1 MSQAIFRVAP
11 FDKDFDR
18 SQFCSGSDLL
28 DRYLQ
33 QQVTQEI
40 RRRVTACFVALT
52 SDQLI
57 AGYYTIAA
65 ASVPLVGLPP
75 STAKKLPR
83 YPLVPAVRMGRLAVD
98 EKFKGQGLGAALLA
112 DALSRSFISDIA
124 AYAMLVDAKDDK
136 AAAFYL
142 HHGFIPL
149 PDSPLSLF
157 LPLATASRI

>member
-1 MSQAIFRVAP
+1 MSKANFRVVP
-11 FDKDFDR
+11 LGKDHDR
-18 SQFCSGSDLL
+18 TTFSSGSDPL
-28 DRYLQ
+28 DHYFQ
-33 QQVTQEI
+33 QQATQEI

-52 SDQLI
+52 SDQII

-65 ASVPLVGLPP
+65 TSVPLIGLPP
-75 STAKKLPR
+75 GTAKKLPR

-98 EKFKGQGLGAALLA
+98 QQFKGQGLGSALLA
-112 DALSRSFISDIA
+112 DALNRSFVSDIA

-136 AAAFYL
+136 AAAFYQ

-157 LPLATASRI
+157 LPLATASGI

>member
-1 MSQAIFRVAP
+1 MSKANFRVVP

-18 SQFCSGSDLL
+18 VELSSGSAPL
-28 DRYLQ
+28 DRYFH

-52 SDQLI
+52 SDQII

-65 ASVPLVGLPP
+65 TSVLLVNLPL

-112 DALSRSFISDIA
+112 DALSRSFKSDIA

-157 LPLATASRI
+157 LPLATASSI

>member
-1 MSQAIFRVAP
+1 MSKANFRVVP
-11 FDKDFDR
+11 LGKDHDR
-18 SQFCSGSDLL
+18 TTFSSGSDSL
-28 DRYLQ
+28 DRYFQ

-52 SDQLI
+52 SDQII

-65 ASVPLVGLPP
+65 TSVPLIGLPP
-75 STAKKLPR
+75 GTAKKLPR

-98 EKFKGQGLGAALLA
+98 RQFKGQGLGSALLA
-112 DALSRSFISDIA
+112 DALNRSFVSDIA

-136 AAAFYL
+136 AAAFYQ

-157 LPLATASRI
+157 LPLATASGI

>member
-1 MSQAIFRVAP
+1 MSEANFRVVP
-11 FDKDFDR
+11 LDKDYDR
-18 SQFCSGSDLL
+18 TTFSCGSDPL
-28 DRYLQ
+28 DRYFQ
-33 QQVTQEI
+33 QQVMQEI

-52 SDQLI
+52 SDQSI

-65 ASVPLVGLPP
+65 TSVPLVGLPP

-98 EKFKGQGLGAALLA
+98 QKFKGQGLGGALLA
-112 DALSRSFISDIA
+112 DALNRAFVSDIA
-124 AYAMLVDAKDDK
+124 AYAMLVDAKDAE
-136 AAAFYL
+136 AAAFYQ

-157 LPLATASRI
+157 LPLATASAI